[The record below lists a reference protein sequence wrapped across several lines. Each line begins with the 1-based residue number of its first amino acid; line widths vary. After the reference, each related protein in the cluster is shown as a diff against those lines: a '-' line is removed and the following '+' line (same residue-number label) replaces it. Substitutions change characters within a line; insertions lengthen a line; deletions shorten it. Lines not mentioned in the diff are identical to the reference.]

1 MEPVKVTIGEF
12 TEKLIEVGR
21 ENGLPESVI
30 EKLNRVY
37 DIQVDNFTKNLPYK
51 ANEIMES
58 YITQSYINIK
68 VFLINVLMENT
79 KESDPWFKPLEEV
92 INVYRVA

>member
-1 MEPVKVTIGEF
+1 MEPVKVTIQEF
-12 TEKLIEVGR
+12 REKLIEVGK
-21 ENGLPESVI
+21 ENGLPETII
-30 EKLNRVY
+30 EKLNTVY
-37 DIQVDNFTKNLPYK
+37 DIQVNNFTKNIPYK

-68 VFLINVLMENT
+68 VFLINVLIENT
-79 KESDPWFKPLEEV
+79 KETDPWFKPLEEV